1 MVSRTGQAVLLPML
15 LMHVAVLMVTAP
27 RASTATQRSTASF
40 SSFFPSQQVTE
51 AEFFSTIYQ
60 RHTHVDKAN
69 STNSDGSALAH
80 FNALIGGG
88 DDVLMLADVNMLCN
102 AVMDLGAPSS
112 ALRVCVVC
120 GGGGVSVVWV
130 CMNSYLL
137 PCFFSALIFLPP
149 PHFFSLLTLASDQKR
164 GRDHG
169 CHVM

>member
-1 MVSRTGQAVLLPML
+1 MESGGGLCCANYRFACQAEETSGLSCCILNQTNTKQAMVSRTGQAVLLPML

-112 ALRVCVVC
+112 ALKVCVCVC
-120 GGGGVSVVWV
+120 VCVWV
-130 CMNSYLL
+130 G
-137 PCFFSALIFLPP
+137 
-149 PHFFSLLTLASDQKR
+149 
-164 GRDHG
+164 GRLW
-169 CHVM
+169 CECE

>member
-40 SSFFPSQQVTE
+40 NAFFPSQQVTE

-60 RHTHVDKAN
+60 RHIHIDRVSN
-69 STNSDGSALAH
+69 NSDGSALAH

-88 DDVLMLADVNMLCN
+88 NDVLMLADVDMLCN
-102 AVMDLGAPSS
+102 AVMDHDAPSS

-120 GGGGVSVVWV
+120 MGVWV
-130 CMNSYLL
+130 
-137 PCFFSALIFLPP
+137 
-149 PHFFSLLTLASDQKR
+149 
-164 GRDHG
+164 G
-169 CHVM
+169 